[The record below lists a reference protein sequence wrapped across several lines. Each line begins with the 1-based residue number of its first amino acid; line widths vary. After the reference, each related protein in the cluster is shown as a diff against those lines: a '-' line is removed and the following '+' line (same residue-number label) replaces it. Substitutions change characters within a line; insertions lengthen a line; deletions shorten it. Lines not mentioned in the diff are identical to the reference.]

1 VPLLENHQTADGR
14 VRLPKALQ
22 ELMGSEFL

>member
-1 VPLLENHQTADGR
+1 VPLLENHQTEDGR

-22 ELMGSEFL
+22 ELMGGEYL